1 MEAGLPNITG
11 DLDTPY
17 VGLSVVNAE
26 GVGALD
32 YIYKLITTNLA
43 WGDGASYSRGIHFD
57 AYKSNVIYGNSSTVQ
72 PASLTSIYVIKY

>member
-11 DLDTPY
+11 DLDTAY
-17 VGLSVVNAE
+17 VGLSIANAE

-32 YIYKLITTNLA
+32 YMYKSVTTNLGWFDSA
-43 WGDGASYSRGIHFD
+43 PYSRGIHFD
-57 AYKSNVIYGNSSTVQ
+57 AYKSNVIYGNSTTVQ